1 MNSPAHF
8 SPDKPMHIAF
18 AISNFSRGGA
28 GRVIFS
34 VARGLIARGHRVDL
48 VSFDMHVDYPDE
60 VPDGARLF
68 VLGDAPHRATDRP
81 GYERLCERIVPVNA
95 RDNQWSDGIRLANA
109 LKWHPLILPSSVWL
123 QRARQ
128 IAGYIQQEK
137 PDIILPSLPKA
148 KVSTMLARRLVDN
161 PPPVVPTIHGIIR
174 SDRKCRRLRYK
185 TLFPNAAQIVTVS
198 KGVADSVSAQLGISK
213 AKVTTIYNPVV
224 SPEIDK
230 LKTQNPEHPWFVDDG
245 PPVILGIGRLL
256 SQKDFP
262 TLIRAFARVLEQ
274 RPCRLIIL
282 GEGELRRQLEALVAE
297 LSLQNKVA
305 LPGWSDNPYSAMAR
319 AALFVL
325 SSNYEGLGNVL
336 IEALACGC
344 PCVSTDCPSGPA
356 EILQDG
362 EIGPLVP
369 VGDHVALANAMLNT
383 LDNPPD
389 KRTLLNRCAFF
400 SVENSVNEYEKLIM
414 EIVQQDIIGKPAEL
428 QSASADGKQT

>member
-1 MNSPAHF
+1 MNFPAHF

-28 GRVIFS
+28 GRTTLAR
-34 VARGLIARGHRVDL
+34 ARGLIARGHRVDL

-68 VLGDAPHRATDRP
+68 VLGNAPHRATERP
-81 GYERLCERIVPVNA
+81 GYERLCKQIAPVNA
-95 RDNQWSDGIRLANA
+95 RTNKWSDGIRLAHA
-109 LKWHPLILPSSVWL
+109 LKWHPLILPSKVWL

-128 IAGYIQQEK
+128 IAGYIRQEK

-198 KGVADSVSAQLGISK
+198 KGVADSVSAQLGIPK

-230 LKTQNPEHPWFVDDG
+230 LKTQNPEHPWLADDG
-245 PPVILGIGRLL
+245 PPVILGVGRLL

-262 TLIRAFARVLEQ
+262 TLIRAFARVSERRL
-274 RPCRLIIL
+274 CRLVIL
-282 GEGELRRQLEALVAE
+282 GEGELRGQLEALVAE
-297 LSLQNKVA
+297 LSLQSKVA

-325 SSNYEGLGNVL
+325 SSNYEGLPGAL
-336 IEALACGC
+336 IQALACGC

-369 VGDHVALANAMLNT
+369 LGDHVALADAMLHT

-389 KRTLLNRCAFF
+389 KQKLLDRAALF
-400 SVENSVNEYEKLIM
+400 STENSVDRYEALIM
-414 EIVQQDIIGKPAEL
+414 RIVRQNAGDAPAES
-428 QSASADGKQT
+428 QS